1 MAHRWR
7 FVRAG
12 GFDQVQ
18 IDSGADL
25 EALADLDQK
34 LWVALACPVQG
45 LEFDARTLA
54 LLDTDKDGRIRAPE
68 LLAAVKWACEVS
80 ADPDDL
86 AKGADAM
93 KLSAIDAENPEGKLL
108 LSTAKTLLKS
118 IGKGDAKKISVDEV
132 AKAVLDF
139 DKQAFNGDGVIPVAA
154 APDDATKKQIED
166 VLACTAAPDKDRSGE
181 PGITQAS
188 LDAFF
193 KELDAHRAWIA
204 AGKEAALRPFGD
216 DTAAAFAAFGAVRS
230 KIEDY
235 FARVKVAAYDARAL
249 AAINGEEKLYLELA
263 AKDLDVTAAE
273 LERMPIAQVAADK
286 PLPLSRGVSPAWVA
300 RLADFRAKVV
310 KPKLG
315 EKDTL
320 TEADWTSLKDLFA
333 EHAKWA
339 AAKAG
344 ASVEKLGVE
353 RIEALAPPSVREGL
367 AKLVAEDKEHEEQAK
382 AIESVEKLVRLHRD
396 LIGLVNNFVCF
407 RDFYARKGPAIFQ
420 IGTLYLDQRA
430 CELVVRVND
439 AGRHATMAPLAN
451 SYLVYCDCKNAKGE
465 TMQIAAAMTAGD
477 VDNLMVGRNG
487 IFYDRKGKDWDA
499 TVTKIVDNPI
509 SVRQAFW
516 SPYKKVLRMIEERI
530 AKRASDE
537 AAAQDAALAS
547 SVDAAHANVAAG
559 GTAAATPPPAP
570 RGFDIG
576 TVAALGV
583 AVGGIT
589 AALGVLLQAF
599 FGLGIWMPFGVVG
612 LILCISG
619 PSMAVAWLKLHR
631 RNLGPLLDANGWAV
645 NAQAR
650 INVPLGGALT
660 SVAELP
666 KGSSLSLEDP
676 FAEKRRPWGFYLVV
690 LLLLGLAIA
699 WLTGN
704 VDAYLPT
711 EAQAATVLHRG
722 APTDAPAADAPA
734 ADAPAP

>member
-1 MAHRWR
+1 MAHRFR

-12 GFDQVQ
+12 GFDQVV

-25 EALADLDQK
+25 EALGSLDQK
-34 LWVALACPVQG
+34 LWVALACPIQG
-45 LEFDARTLA
+45 VEFDARTLA

-68 LLAAVKWACEVS
+68 LLAAVKWACEVT

-86 AKGADAM
+86 TQGQDGM
-93 KLSAIDAENPEGKLL
+93 KLASIDTDAPEGKLL
-108 LSTAKTLLKS
+108 LATAKTLLQS
-118 IGKGDAKKISVDEV
+118 IGKGDAKRISVAEV
-132 AKAVLDF
+132 SKAVAGF
-139 DKQAFNGDGVIPVAA
+139 DEQAFNGDGVVPEHAA
-154 APDDATKKQIED
+154 DADAAKAQIKD
-166 VLACTAAPDKDRSGE
+166 VLACTTSPAKDRSGD
-181 PGITQAS
+181 PGVTQAS

-193 KELDAHRAWIA
+193 AEVDAHEAWVA
-204 AGKEAALRPFGD
+204 KGEDAALRPLGD
-216 DTAAAFAAFGAVRS
+216 DTAAAFAALSAVQK
-230 KIEDY
+230 KIDDY
-235 FARVKVAAYDARAL
+235 FARVNVASYDPRAL

-273 LERMPIAQVAADK
+273 IERMPIAQVAADK
-286 PLPLSRGVSPAWVA
+286 PLPLVKGVSPAWTA

-310 KPKLG
+310 RPKLG

-320 TEADWTSLKDLFA
+320 TESDWRTLKSIFA
-333 EHAKWA
+333 EHATWA
-339 AAKAG
+339 AAKGG
-344 ASVEKLGVE
+344 ASVEKLGAA
-353 RIEALAPPSVREGL
+353 RIAALAAPEVRASL
-367 AKLVAEDKEHEEQAK
+367 AGLVAKDEAKREEAK

-407 RDFYARKGPAIFQ
+407 RDFYSRKGPAMFQ
-420 IGTLYLDQRA
+420 VGTLYLDQRA

-439 AGRHATMAPLAN
+439 AGRHASMAPLAN

-487 IFYDRKGKDWDA
+487 LFYDRKGVDWDA

-537 AAAQDAALAS
+537 AAAQDAALTA
-547 SVDAAHANVAAG
+547 SVDHAQTSVATGPGAAV
-559 GTAAATPPPAP
+559 TPPPAP

-589 AALGVLLQAF
+589 AALGALLQAF
-599 FGLGIWMPFGVVG
+599 FGLGIWMPLGVVG

-619 PSMAVAWLKLHR
+619 PSMAIAWLKLRR
-631 RNLGPLLDANGWAV
+631 RNLGPILDANGWAV
-645 NAQAR
+645 NAQAK
-650 INVPLGGALT
+650 INVPLGASLT
-660 SVAELP
+660 AEAKLP
-666 KGSSLSLEDP
+666 EGSERSLHDP
-676 FAEKRRPWGFYLVV
+676 FAEKQPPWGWYLFVTIVV
-690 LLLLGLAIA
+690 AVGCA
-699 WLTGN
+699 WLTGHCDWMLPEAARSST
-704 VDAYLPT
+704 VFHAEAPDDASP
-711 EAQAATVLHRG
+711 
-722 APTDAPAADAPA
+722 APGPAAP
-734 ADAPAP
+734 